1 MKFGFGRSFVR
12 GFGWGLGRQAAWEAT
27 HPRPRKQKSMRRSK
41 TPRIFSKTAR
51 VFSTNTSQPDMKV
64 LDWINEA
71 VQYYRLQGRT
81 DPTFEEIQLY
91 VKQHH
96 KYMLTR

>member
-1 MKFGFGRSFVR
+1 MRFGFGRSFVR
-12 GFGWGLGRQAAWEAT
+12 GIGWGLGRQAAWEAT
-27 HPRPRKQKSMRRSK
+27 HPRPKKQKKVKAKPKVDMR
-41 TPRIFSKTAR
+41 
-51 VFSTNTSQPDMKV
+51 V